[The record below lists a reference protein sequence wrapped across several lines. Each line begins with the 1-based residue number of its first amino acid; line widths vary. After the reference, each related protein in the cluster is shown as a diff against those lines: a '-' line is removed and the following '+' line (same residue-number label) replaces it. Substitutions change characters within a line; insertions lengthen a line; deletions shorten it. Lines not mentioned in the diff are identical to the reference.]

1 MDAESIGSGNNDMC
15 LAIPARVVEIQGNF
29 ATVDMA
35 GNTMKI
41 STNLMDDLKIND
53 YVIVH
58 AGFAINKL
66 DEHEALESLKL
77 LRQIAEQMEPEA

>member
-1 MDAESIGSGNNDMC
+1 MC
-15 LAIPARVVEIQGNF
+15 LAIPAKITELNGNF

-41 STNLMDDLKIND
+41 STILMPDLNVDD
-53 YVIVH
+53 YVIIH

-66 DEHEALESLKL
+66 DEYEAQESLKV
-77 LRQIAEQMEPEA
+77 LRQIAEAMEG

>member
-1 MDAESIGSGNNDMC
+1 MC
-15 LAIPARVVEIQGNF
+15 LAIPARVVELQGNF

-35 GNTMKI
+35 GNIMKI
-41 STNLMDDLKIND
+41 STNLMDDLKIDD

-77 LRQIAEQMEPEA
+77 LRQIADQMEPEA

>member
-1 MDAESIGSGNNDMC
+1 MC
-15 LAIPARVVEIQGNF
+15 LAIPARVVELQENF

-35 GNTMKI
+35 GNIMKI
-41 STNLMDDLKIND
+41 STNLMDDLKIDD

-66 DEHEALESLKL
+66 DENEALESLRL